1 MSPDDYTPHS
11 GDRRYRVEHYDLTID
26 YRLST
31 NRLDAVAVVH
41 GRVVEPT
48 KSVSFDLV
56 GLRAT
61 KVQAARG
68 GVAGGKGGRIG
79 FTQTDRKLKVA
90 FGRELSAGDP
100 FELTIA
106 YGGAPRPRR
115 TRWGTLGWEELE
127 DGAIVASQPI
137 GAPSWFPCNDHPSDK
152 ATYRFTVTTDPGY
165 TVAAAEPISTA
176 TKGGRTTWVFE
187 RSAPTPTYLAT
198 VQIGKYVARGM
209 DLAGV
214 EGQVLHPAALAGRV
228 DADLAPLPRM
238 MGVFTEAFGD
248 YPLPSYRLVVTAD
261 DLEIPLEAQGM
272 GVFGA
277 NHIDGRG
284 SLERLIAHEL
294 AHQWFGNSVGVAR
307 WRDIWLNEGFACYA
321 EWIWSERSGGHT
333 AQAKALGHWAAL
345 AAEPQDL
352 VLSDPGPELMFDDR
366 VYKRGALLLHALRL
380 TVGDDVFFRI
390 LRTWTQRFGG
400 GTAATEDFRVLA
412 ASVAGRRLEAF
423 FDAWLDAP
431 ALPALPEAP
440 EGAAGIE
447 PAPVTQAL
455 NVNPRAASGD

>member
-11 GDRRYRVEHYDLTID
+11 GDRRYRVEHYDLSID
-26 YRLST
+26 YRLGT
-31 NRLDAVAVVH
+31 NRLDGVAVVR
-41 GRVVEPT
+41 GRMLEAA
-48 KSVSFDLV
+48 KSISLDLV

-61 KVQAARG
+61 KVQSPRG
-68 GVAGGKGGRIG
+68 GAGKGGRIG

-90 FGRELSAGDP
+90 FGRGLAAGDP
-100 FELTIA
+100 FELTVS

-127 DGAIVASQPI
+127 DGAIVASQPV

-152 ATYRFTVTTDPGY
+152 ATYRLAVTTDPGY
-165 TVAAAEPISTA
+165 TVAAAEPVSTT

-187 RSAPTPTYLAT
+187 RSTPTPTYLAT

-214 EGQVLHPAALAGRV
+214 EGQVLHPASLAARAQ
-228 DADLAPLPRM
+228 ADLAPLPRM
-238 MGVFTEAFGD
+238 MAVFAEAFGP

-277 NHIDGRG
+277 NHIDGKG

-307 WRDIWLNEGFACYA
+307 WREIWLNEGFACYA
-321 EWIWSERSGGHT
+321 EWIWSEAKGSHS
-333 AQAKALGHWAAL
+333 AHAKALGHWAAL

-352 VLSDPGPELMFDDR
+352 RLSDPGPELMFDDR

-380 TVGDDVFFRI
+380 TVGDDTFFGI
-390 LRTWTQRFGG
+390 LRAWTGRFGG
-400 GTAATEDFRVLA
+400 GTATTADFRELA
-412 ASVAGRRLEAF
+412 ASIAGRRLEAF
-423 FDAWLDAP
+423 FDAWLDGLALP
-431 ALPALPEAP
+431 PLPALSSDAP
-440 EGAAGIE
+440 DVE
-447 PAPVTQAL
+447 PAPITQAL
-455 NVNPRAASGD
+455 NVNPRATP

>member
-11 GDRRYRVEHYDLTID
+11 GDRRYRVEHYDLRID
-26 YRLST
+26 YRLGT
-31 NRLDAVAVVH
+31 NRLDGVALVR
-41 GRVVEPT
+41 GRMREAAT
-48 KSVSFDLV
+48 SISLDLV

-61 KVQAARG
+61 KVQAPR
-68 GVAGGKGGRIG
+68 GGKGTRIG

-90 FGRELSAGDP
+90 FGRELAAGDP
-100 FELTIA
+100 FELTIS

-137 GAPSWFPCNDHPSDK
+137 GAPSWFPCNDHPGDK
-152 ATYRFTVTTDPGY
+152 ATYRLTVTTDAGY
-165 TVAAAEPISTA
+165 AVAAAEPVSTS
-176 TKGGRTTWVFE
+176 TKGGRATWVFE
-187 RSAPTPTYLAT
+187 RTTPTPTYLAT
-198 VQIGKYVARGM
+198 VQIGKYASRGM

-214 EGQVLHPAALAGRV
+214 EGQVLHPPALAARV
-228 DADLAPLPRM
+228 RSDLAPLPRM
-238 MGVFTEAFGD
+238 MAVFTEAFGP

-321 EWIWSERSGGHT
+321 EWIWSERSGGHS
-333 AQAKALGHWAAL
+333 AHAKALGHWAAL

-380 TVGDDVFFRI
+380 TVGDEAFFRI
-390 LRTWTQRFGG
+390 LRTWTERFA
-400 GTAATEDFRVLA
+400 AATATTADFRILA
-412 ASVAGRRLEAF
+412 AEVAGRRLEAF
-423 FDAWLDAP
+423 FDAWLDAEP
-431 ALPALPEAP
+431 LPALPEPAT
-440 EGAAGIE
+440 GAAVVE
-447 PAPVTQAL
+447 PAPITEAL
-455 NVNPRAASGD
+455 NVNPRAAGRS

>member
-11 GDRRYRVEHYDLTID
+11 GDRRYRVEHYDLRID
-26 YRLST
+26 YRLGS
-31 NRLDAVAVVH
+31 NRLDGVALVH
-41 GRVVEPT
+41 GRVLEPT
-48 KSVSFDLV
+48 KSISLDLV

-61 KVQAARG
+61 KVQAPRG
-68 GVAGGKGGRIG
+68 GAGKGGRIG

-90 FGRELSAGDP
+90 LGRELAPGDP
-100 FELTIA
+100 FELA
-106 YGGAPRPRR
+106 VSYGGAPRPRR

-137 GAPSWFPCNDHPSDK
+137 GAPSWFPCNDHPGDK
-152 ATYRFTVTTDPGY
+152 ATYRLTVTTDPGY
-165 TVAAAEPISTA
+165 AVAAAEPVSTA

-187 RSAPTPTYLAT
+187 RRTPTPTYLAT

-214 EGQVLHPAALAGRV
+214 EGQVLHPAALTARV
-228 DADLAPLPRM
+228 DADLAPLPQM
-238 MGVFTEAFGD
+238 MAVFAEAFGP
-248 YPLPSYRLVVTAD
+248 YPLSSYRLVVTAD

-294 AHQWFGNSVGVAR
+294 AHQWFGNSVGVER

-321 EWIWSERSGGHT
+321 EWIWSERSGGHS
-333 AQAKALGHWAAL
+333 AHAKALGHWAAL

-380 TVGDDVFFRI
+380 TVGDETFFRI
-390 LRTWTQRFGG
+390 LREWTSRFA
-400 GTAATEDFRVLA
+400 AATATTADFRLLA
-412 ASVAGRRLEAF
+412 AEIAGRRLEAF
-423 FDAWLDAP
+423 FDAWLDAT
-431 ALPALPEAP
+431 ALPRLPEP
-440 EGAAGIE
+440 PAGIAAVE
-447 PAPVTQAL
+447 PAPVTEAL
-455 NVNPRAASGD
+455 NVNPRAGGAG